1 MYCEKC
7 KTVFEVCDKKGRC
20 PDCNSKK
27 VREVKSDDV
36 CFLTERPLV
45 LSGLL
50 EEVLKQN
57 GIPCLTKGRLG
68 AALTMTIGS
77 FIETVCFYV
86 PYTCL
91 EKSKE
96 LVEEIFASS
105 DEFDEDYDDYEDD
118 DDFSEDKGENE

>member
-7 KTVFEVCDKKGRC
+7 KIVFEGNGRC

-27 VREVKSDDV
+27 TREVRNDDT

-50 EEVLKQN
+50 EEVLRQN
-57 GIPCLTKGRLG
+57 GIPFLTKGRLG
-68 AALTMTIGS
+68 AGLTMAIGS
-77 FIETVCFYV
+77 FIETMCFYV
-86 PYTCL
+86 PYSCL

-96 LVEEIFASS
+96 LVEEIFASYEE
-105 DEFDEDYDDYEDD
+105 DVDEDEYDYDEEIEDD
-118 DDFSEDKGENE
+118 EDEE